1 VDDIVSV
8 GDWLWASAHDQ
19 PARVI
24 EVSTLWNS
32 GFVRI
37 WLSESGEVVKTT
49 AEQLQPIEHQGLMS
63 AHKISWLACA
73 ARIAASQY
81 ENVLLAPIGSAVI
94 PLPHQLKA
102 LNKAVSHK
110 QIRYLLADEVGLGKT
125 IEAGLIIRELK
136 LRGLVKRVLVVAP
149 KGLVKQWGSEMR
161 MHFAE
166 QFTLLL
172 PGEFGDNPDQSP
184 WQHHNQVICP
194 MDSIKPMEKR
204 RGWSVERVAEYNRK
218 RFDDVISA
226 GWDLIVVDE
235 AHRLQGSTEQVAR
248 YKLGQGLADAAPY
261 LLLLSATPHQ
271 GKSDGFHRLVNLLD
285 ADAFP
290 DEASVTQQRVQPIVI
305 RTEKTQTIDG
315 EGKPLFKP
323 RRTQLVT
330 VDWQTRHA
338 VQQQLYESVT
348 DYVREGY
355 NQAKASKQN
364 AVGFLMI
371 LMQRLVTSSPAAIRA
386 TLARR
391 LDVLNKPSQ
400 VANLSLLSEEEWED
414 LDGQQQVEELLNT
427 RVKALSNEKAEVQH
441 LLTIAEQ
448 CVSQRID
455 AKADALMEWITRLQQ
470 EENDPELK
478 VLVFTEFVPTQ
489 QMLAQYFEDRGFS
502 VVLLNGSLSLDQRR
516 DVQEAFAAD
525 TRVLISTDAGGEGLN
540 LQFCHVVIN
549 YDIPWNPM
557 RLEQRIGRVDR
568 IGQPHIVRALNFVF
582 GGTVEHRVRDVLEEK
597 LAVIFEE
604 FGVDK
609 TSDVLD
615 NAQAGQLFDGLY
627 TGALQHPEMIDEEIA
642 KALAA
647 VRQVAE
653 EGRASKALLSDNEIL
668 DHTQAQQLAG
678 HPLPYWVERMTCAYL
693 QDRAEQGDDVV
704 VSQLPD
710 QQWRMVW
717 PGGERWDPVVF
728 QHSQALKH
736 PASLHATLEEPNIR
750 RLFENLPYWAPGQTV
765 PQCSLLSLPAS
776 VDGLWS
782 IWKIS
787 LTSTDSTEQRYL
799 PVFQSGGKCYTT
811 TATRI
816 WELLL
821 SEGVEAL
828 HARYDS
834 AELFGLAREGAEQQG
849 AAIYEQLQMDYR
861 QHLHET
867 ADKADYAFTARRR
880 AIERIGL
887 PEVRQYRF
895 IRLEEERSRWQQ
907 QHQLAQQVAPE
918 LRAVLL
924 LYVQGGR
931 S

>member
-1 VDDIVSV
+1 
-8 GDWLWASAHDQ
+8 
-19 PARVI
+19 
-24 EVSTLWNS
+24 
-32 GFVRI
+32 
-37 WLSESGEVVKTT
+37 
-49 AEQLQPIEHQGLMS
+49 
-63 AHKISWLACA
+63 
-73 ARIAASQY
+73 
-81 ENVLLAPIGSAVI
+81 
-94 PLPHQLKA
+94 
-102 LNKAVSHK
+102 
-110 QIRYLLADEVGLGKT
+110 
-125 IEAGLIIRELK
+125 
-136 LRGLVKRVLVVAP
+136 
-149 KGLVKQWGSEMR
+149 
-161 MHFAE
+161 
-166 QFTLLL
+166 
-172 PGEFGDNPDQSP
+172 
-184 WQHHNQVICP
+184 
-194 MDSIKPMEKR
+194 
-204 RGWSVERVAEYNRK
+204 
-218 RFDDVISA
+218 
-226 GWDLIVVDE
+226 
-235 AHRLQGSTEQVAR
+235 
-248 YKLGQGLADAAPY
+248 
-261 LLLLSATPHQ
+261 
-271 GKSDGFHRLVNLLD
+271 
-285 ADAFP
+285 
-290 DEASVTQQRVQPIVI
+290 
-305 RTEKTQTIDG
+305 
-315 EGKPLFKP
+315 
-323 RRTQLVT
+323 
-330 VDWQTRHA
+330 VDWQARHA

-400 VANLSLLSEEEWED
+400 VANLSLLSEEDWED
-414 LDGQQQVEELLNT
+414 LDGQQQIDELLNT
-427 RVKALSNEKAEVQH
+427 RVKALTNEKAEVQY
-441 LLTIAEQ
+441 LLSIAEQ
-448 CVSQRID
+448 CVAQRID

-647 VRQVAE
+647 VRRVAE
-653 EGRASKALLSDNEIL
+653 EGRASKALLSDNETL

-693 QDRAEQGDDVV
+693 HDRAEQGDDVL

-717 PGGERWDPVVF
+717 PNGERWEQAVF
-728 QHSQALKH
+728 QHAQALKH

-765 PQCSLLSLPAS
+765 TQCVLPSLPTS
-776 VDGLWS
+776 VNGLWS
-782 IWKIS
+782 LWQIS
-787 LTSTDSTEQRYL
+787 LTSAGSTEQRYL
-799 PVFQSGGKCYTT
+799 PIFQSEGKCFAT

-821 SEGVEAL
+821 SEEVEDL
-828 HARYDS
+828 EARCDS
-834 AELFGLAREGAEQQG
+834 AELFSLARDGAEQQG
-849 AAIYEQLQMDYR
+849 AATFEQLQLDYR
-861 QHLHET
+861 QQLRE
-867 ADKADYAFTARRR
+867 AVDKADYAFAARRR

-887 PEVRQYRF
+887 PEVRQYRLM
-895 IRLEEERSRWQQ
+895 RLEEERGRWQQ

-924 LYVQGGR
+924 LNVQGGGR
-931 S
+931 

>member
-1 VDDIVSV
+1 VSETISV
-8 GDWLWASAHDQ
+8 GDWLWSQSHSQ
-19 PARVI
+19 PARVV
-24 EVSTLWNS
+24 EVSKLWGS

-37 WLSESGEVVKTT
+37 WLSESDVVVKTS
-49 AEQLQPIEHQGLMS
+49 ADELQPFNHQGLMG
-63 AHKISWLACA
+63 AHKIIWLACG

-81 ENVLLAPIGSAVI
+81 EDLLLAPIGSAVI

-102 LNKAVSHK
+102 LNKAVSSK

-149 KGLVKQWGSEMR
+149 KGLLKQWVSEMR
-161 MHFAE
+161 THFAE

-172 PGEFGDNPDQSP
+172 PGEFGDNREQSP
-184 WQHHNQVICP
+184 WQRHNQVICP

-204 RGWSVERVAEYNRK
+204 RGWSMERVAEYNRK

-285 ADAFP
+285 SHAFP
-290 DEASVTQQRVQPIVI
+290 DEASVTQQRVQPFVI

-315 EGKPLFKP
+315 EGKPLFRP

-330 VDWQTRHA
+330 VDWQAKHA
-338 VQQQLYESVT
+338 AQQQLYESVT

-355 NQAKASKQN
+355 NQAKVSKQN

-414 LDGQQQVEELLNT
+414 LDGQQQVDELLNT
-427 RVKALSNEKAEVQH
+427 RVKALTNEKAEVQH

-448 CVSQRID
+448 CVAQRID

-568 IGQPHIVRALNFVF
+568 IGQPHVVRALNFVF

-615 NAQAGQLFDGLY
+615 NAQAGQLFDELY

-653 EGRASKALLSDNEIL
+653 EGRASKALLSDNETL

-717 PGGERWDPVVF
+717 PNGERWEQAVF
-728 QHSQALKH
+728 QHAQALKH
-736 PASLHATLEEPNIR
+736 PASFHATLEEPNIR
-750 RLFENLPYWAPGQTV
+750 QLFENLPYWAPGQTV
-765 PQCSLLSLPAS
+765 AQCVLPSLPSS

-782 IWKIS
+782 LWQIS
-787 LTSTDSTEQRYL
+787 LTSAGSTEQRYL
-799 PVFQSGGKCYTT
+799 PIFQSEGKCFAT

-816 WELLL
+816 WEVLL
-821 SEGVEAL
+821 SEGVEDL
-828 HARYDS
+828 ESRYDS
-834 AELFGLAREGAEQQG
+834 TELFSLAREGAEQQG
-849 AAIYEQLQMDYR
+849 GATFEQLQLDYR
-861 QHLHET
+861 HQLRES
-867 ADKADYAFTARRR
+867 ADKADYAFSARRR

-887 PEVRQYRF
+887 AEVRQYRAV
-895 IRLEEERSRWQQ
+895 RLEEERSRWQH

-924 LYVQGGR
+924 LYVQGGGR
-931 S
+931 

>member
-1 VDDIVSV
+1 MLGSVSV
-8 GDWLWASAHDQ
+8 GDWLWASAHNQ

-24 EVSTLWNS
+24 EVSTLWGS
-32 GFVRI
+32 GFVRV
-37 WLSESGEVVKTT
+37 WLSEADVVVKTT
-49 AEQLQPIEHQGLMS
+49 TEQLQAFTHQGLMS
-63 AHKISWLACA
+63 AHKISWLACG

-81 ENVLLAPIGSAVI
+81 EDLLLAPIGSAVI

-102 LNKAVSHK
+102 LNKAVSSK

-149 KGLVKQWGSEMR
+149 KGLLKQWGSEMR
-161 MHFAE
+161 THFAE

-184 WQHHNQVICP
+184 WQRHNQVICP

-204 RGWSVERVAEYNRK
+204 RGWSMERVAEYNRK

-285 ADAFP
+285 SHAFP
-290 DEASVTQQRVQPIVI
+290 DEASVTQQRVQPFVI
-305 RTEKTQTIDG
+305 RTEKNQTIDG

-330 VDWQTRHA
+330 VDWQARHA

-400 VANLSLLSEEEWED
+400 VANLSLLSEEDWED
-414 LDGQQQVEELLNT
+414 LDGQQQVDELLNT
-427 RVKALSNEKAEVQH
+427 RVKALTNEKAEVQH
-441 LLTIAEQ
+441 LLSIAEQ
-448 CVSQRID
+448 CVAQRID

-489 QMLAQYFEDRGFS
+489 QMLAQYFEGRGFS

-627 TGALQHPEMIDEEIA
+627 TGALQRPEMIDEEIA

-653 EGRASKALLSDNEIL
+653 EGRASKALLSDNETL

-693 QDRAEQGDDVV
+693 RDRAEQGDDVV

-717 PGGERWDPVVF
+717 PNGERWEQAVF
-728 QHSQALKH
+728 QHAQALKH

-750 RLFENLPYWAPGQTV
+750 RLFENLPYWAPGQSV
-765 PQCSLLSLPAS
+765 PQCVLPSLPTS

-782 IWKIS
+782 LWQIS
-787 LTSTDSTEQRYL
+787 LTSAGSTEQRYL
-799 PVFQSGGKCYTT
+799 PVFQSEGKCFAT

-816 WELLL
+816 WEVLL
-821 SEGVEAL
+821 SEGVEDL
-828 HARYDS
+828 TTRDDS
-834 AELFGLAREGAEQQG
+834 TELFSLAREGAEQQG
-849 AAIYEQLQMDYR
+849 GATFEQLQLDYR
-861 QHLHET
+861 QQLREA
-867 ADKADYAFTARRR
+867 ADKADYAFTVRRR
-880 AIERIGL
+880 LIERIGL
-887 PEVRQYRF
+887 PEVRQYRAV
-895 IRLEEERSRWQQ
+895 RLEEERSRWQQ

-924 LYVQGGR
+924 LYVQGGGR
-931 S
+931 